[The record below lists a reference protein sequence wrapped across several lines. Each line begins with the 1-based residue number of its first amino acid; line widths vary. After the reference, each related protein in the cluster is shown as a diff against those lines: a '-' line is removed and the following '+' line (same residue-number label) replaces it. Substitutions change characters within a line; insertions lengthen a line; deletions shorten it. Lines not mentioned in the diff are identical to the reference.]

1 MIELQVLGEYT
12 MQMMAKKR
20 SDTLTPSKIR
30 EIRESL
36 GLTQAEAAERIG
48 VARRT
53 WMYWESKTRGQ
64 SPSPAAARLIR
75 LLQEGKL

>member
-1 MIELQVLGEYT
+1 MTLT
-12 MQMMAKKR
+12 MAKKKPK
-20 SDTLTPSKIR
+20 SSWTPAKIR
-30 EIRESL
+30 KLRESL

-53 WMYWESKTRGQ
+53 WMYWESETREQ

-75 LLQEGKL
+75 LLAEGKI